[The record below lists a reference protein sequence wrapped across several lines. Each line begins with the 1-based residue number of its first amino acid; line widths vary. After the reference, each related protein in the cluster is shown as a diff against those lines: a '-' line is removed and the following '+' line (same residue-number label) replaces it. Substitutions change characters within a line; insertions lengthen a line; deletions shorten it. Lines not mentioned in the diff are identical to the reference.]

1 MFDRMKVVGIERD
14 VITYNAV
21 GKSCER
27 AGQFKL
33 AFEVRMQAAQAKQ
46 EIA

>member
-1 MFDRMKVVGIERD
+1 MFDRMKVLGIERD

-21 GKSCER
+21 GKACER

-33 AFEVRMQAAQAKQ
+33 AFEVRMQAAQAEQ
-46 EIA
+46 ETA